1 MRMPNL
7 FQHKLDSIIQ
17 FIWESFRFNAQL
29 LIQEYTLAKKGN
41 ADINFNQFVQKY
53 FSDKKSLDKMDP
65 IERKAL
71 YEKVSSNIADME
83 GNGVYFPD
91 EIKEELEKRKK
102 ES

>member
-1 MRMPNL
+1 MDIIILSIIISLFFIVFALGPIL
-7 FQHKLDSIIQ
+7 FQ
-17 FIWESFRFNAQL
+17 
-29 LIQEYTLAKKGN
+29 EYSMAKKGN

-53 FSDKKSLDKMDP
+53 FANEKPLDHMDP

-83 GNGVYFPD
+83 GNGVYFPI
-91 EIKEELEKRKK
+91 EIKEELVKRKK

>member
-1 MRMPNL
+1 MDIIIL
-7 FQHKLDSIIQ
+7 SIIISLF
-17 FIWESFRFNAQL
+17 FIVFALGPILF
-29 LIQEYTLAKKGN
+29 QEYTLAKKGN

-91 EIKEELEKRKK
+91 EIKKELEKRKK